1 MEVNN
6 ARLDENADESPADAQ
21 KSEDHKK
28 LLEYGIHESVADR
41 LDEIYK
47 SGKTVFRLHFYPL
60 RFSIIPRYLIHL
72 DTQYSNSY
80 AQRNFARTVAIQY
93 DIH

>member
-6 ARLDENADESPADAQ
+6 ARFNEKAEETNATVQ

-47 SGKTVFRLHFYPL
+47 SGK
-60 RFSIIPRYLIHL
+60 
-72 DTQYSNSY
+72 
-80 AQRNFARTVAIQY
+80 
-93 DIH
+93 

>member
-6 ARLDENADESPADAQ
+6 ARFNDNADESPADAQ

-41 LDEIYK
+41 LDEIYT
-47 SGKTVFRLHFYPL
+47 SGKALFRLHFHPL
-60 RFSIIPRYLIHL
+60 LKSLL
-72 DTQYSNSY
+72 
-80 AQRNFARTVAIQY
+80 
-93 DIH
+93 

>member
-6 ARLDENADESPADAQ
+6 ARSDENADESPADAQ

-47 SGKTVFRLHFYPL
+47 SGKTVFRLHFYL
-60 RFSIIPRYLIHL
+60 LGFSIILRYLIHL
-72 DTQYSNSY
+72 DTQYSILY
-80 AQRNFARTVAIQY
+80 AQENFALTVGIQC

>member
-6 ARLDENADESPADAQ
+6 ARFNENADESPADAQ

-41 LDEIYK
+41 LDEIYT
-47 SGKTVFRLHFYPL
+47 SGKALFRLHFYPRL
-60 RFSIIPRYLIHL
+60 RSLL
-72 DTQYSNSY
+72 
-80 AQRNFARTVAIQY
+80 
-93 DIH
+93 